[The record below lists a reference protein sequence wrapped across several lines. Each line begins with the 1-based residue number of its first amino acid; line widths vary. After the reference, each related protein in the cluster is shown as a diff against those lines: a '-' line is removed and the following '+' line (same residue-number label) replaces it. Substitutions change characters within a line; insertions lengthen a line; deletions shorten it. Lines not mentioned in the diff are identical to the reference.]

1 MYPASIISA
10 GQGHKQDVSG
20 MWRKGNCYVCCA
32 CVCVTENCQNSDIV
46 LTYTF
51 LGKLDLFV
59 SGSFPQLPSRL
70 KSDSQALT
78 SLTSEQLLKC
88 LCSHY
93 YSLTPFPMTLFLF
106 LIVSHRGPQF
116 PYLFFFFLEVQTWF
130 IHSFDTYL
138 LSICYISDILS
149 GSGSTSTNKTDES
162 FSLRAWWQCDEG
174 WG

>member
-1 MYPASIISA
+1 MNLNVSRLCHLRRTRS
-10 GQGHKQDVSG
+10 QQDISG
-20 MWRKGNCYVCCA
+20 MWRKGNCYVCGA
-32 CVCVTENCQNSDIV
+32 CVCVTENCQNSDIA

-78 SLTSEQLLKC
+78 SLTSKQLLKC
-88 LCSHY
+88 LCSDY

-116 PYLFFFFLEVQTWF
+116 PYLFFFLRSSNLIYSF
-130 IHSFDTYL
+130 I
-138 LSICYISDILS
+138 
-149 GSGSTSTNKTDES
+149 
-162 FSLRAWWQCDEG
+162 
-174 WG
+174 